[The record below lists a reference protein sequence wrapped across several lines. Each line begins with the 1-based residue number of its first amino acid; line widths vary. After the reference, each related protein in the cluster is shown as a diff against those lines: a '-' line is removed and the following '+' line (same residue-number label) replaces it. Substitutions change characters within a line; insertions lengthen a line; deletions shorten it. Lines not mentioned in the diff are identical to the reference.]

1 MVVQRWQGLIGV
13 KLDETQEVIYF
24 RGKDEIARIV
34 PHNTTKRE
42 DTS

>member
-13 KLDETQEVIYF
+13 KLDESQEVIYF
-24 RGKDEIARIV
+24 RGKEEIARIV
-34 PHNTTKRE
+34 PHDKRRRQ